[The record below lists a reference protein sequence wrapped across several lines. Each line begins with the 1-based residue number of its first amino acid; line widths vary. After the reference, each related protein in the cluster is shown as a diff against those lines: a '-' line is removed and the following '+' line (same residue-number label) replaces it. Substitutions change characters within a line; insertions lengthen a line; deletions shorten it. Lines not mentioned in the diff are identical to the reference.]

1 MTKTDD
7 LHLWRLFCEVVRSGG
22 VNAAC
27 EKLQCEPSTVSR
39 AVKAL
44 ETELGLPLFE
54 REGRTLKLTELGS
67 RAHQQAEALLVR
79 HDEMIADLKG
89 DKEALSGVVRLAAHA
104 GIGPLEIAP
113 ALVEFLKI
121 YPDMQ
126 LELHDLTGR
135 VPAIFQTETGPRIDV
150 AVSYGPA
157 TPIPGLVS
165 RYVGEMPFVA
175 VASPLYIKKH
185 GIPKHP
191 AELVEH
197 VGILTQAPSR
207 QPTETLE
214 KDGETVSLHWKS
226 SMTFKNLNSVRSAV
240 ILGGGIV
247 PDMPLYHCADALRSG
262 QLVPVLPGWHRKAA
276 SCFVYATEA
285 ACEKRRVRVLLEWLA
300 EHERRMQTKLREENP
315 AFYV

>member
-44 ETELGLPLFE
+44 EMELGLPLFV
-54 REGRTLKLTELGS
+54 RDGRTMKLTELGR
-67 RAHQQAEALLVR
+67 RASQKAEDLLSR
-79 HDEMIADLKG
+79 HDEMVADLKG
-89 DKEALSGVVRLAAHA
+89 DKDDMKGVVRIAAHA
-104 GIGPLEIAP
+104 GIGPMEIAP

-126 LELHDLTGR
+126 LELSELTDR
-135 VPAIFQTETGPRIDV
+135 VPALFQNETGPRIDV
-150 AVSYGPA
+150 AVSYGPD

-165 RYVGEMPFVA
+165 RYVGEMPFVPC
-175 VASPLYIKKH
+175 ASPLYIKKH
-185 GIPKHP
+185 GAPQHP
-191 AELVEH
+191 LDLVNH
-197 VGILTQAPSR
+197 IGILTQAPSR
-207 QPTETLE
+207 LPTESLE
-214 KDGETVSLHWKS
+214 KGGKSIQLHWKS
-226 SMTFKNLNSVRSAV
+226 VMAFKSLSSVRSAV

-247 PDMPLYHCADALRSG
+247 PDMPLYHCAEGFKTG
-262 QLVPVLPGWHRKAA
+262 QLVPVLPGWRRKNA

-285 ACEKRRVRVLLEWLA
+285 ACEKRRVRVLLDWLT
-300 EHERRMQTKLREENP
+300 EHERRTQTRLREENP
-315 AFYV
+315 MFYA